1 MFNKLMEYEFKKFG
15 NDLPE
20 TVFGFIS
27 SMIFF
32 SSILYI
38 LGNHKPMYY
47 LIIIWVV
54 SIFFGYLGYR
64 FSKNFVREHK

>member
-32 SSILYI
+32 SSIL
-38 LGNHKPMYY
+38 
-47 LIIIWVV
+47 
-54 SIFFGYLGYR
+54 
-64 FSKNFVREHK
+64 